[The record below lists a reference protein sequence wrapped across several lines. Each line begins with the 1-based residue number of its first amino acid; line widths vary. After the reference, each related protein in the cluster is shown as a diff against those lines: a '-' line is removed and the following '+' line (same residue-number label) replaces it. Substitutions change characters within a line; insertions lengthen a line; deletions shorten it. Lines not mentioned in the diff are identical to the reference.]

1 MSKKTHWVH
10 VGDNITDMRSEEQ
23 KRKEAKKA
31 FKVGL
36 ALQKMKTDKPKIEG
50 DKPFYAKKKKKE
62 NPDGQKSSED
72 IESGM

>member
-1 MSKKTHWVH
+1 MSKRTHWEKVA
-10 VGDNITDMRSEEQ
+10 DNIIDFRTEDQ
-23 KRKEAKKA
+23 KKRDRLKA

-36 ALQKMKTDKPKIEG
+36 ALEKMKTEKPKIEG

>member
-1 MSKKTHWVH
+1 MSKRTHWEKVA
-10 VGDNITDMRSEEQ
+10 DNITDFRTEDQ
-23 KRKEAKKA
+23 KKRDRLKA

-36 ALQKMKTDKPKIEG
+36 ALEKMKTEKPKIEG

>member
-1 MSKKTHWVH
+1 
-10 VGDNITDMRSEEQ
+10 
-23 KRKEAKKA
+23 
-31 FKVGL
+31 
-36 ALQKMKTDKPKIEG
+36 MKTEKPKIEG